1 MRVLREQERQCG
13 RTRAGQAEPEQ
24 RLVDRHV
31 VDLGVAAVPVLDLQ
45 PLTQVVADAAV
56 DESLTAGVEPG
67 LVVQC
72 PDENVQA
79 LAEGVVAEVIEPRTL
94 DGGRHQLAR

>member
-1 MRVLREQERQCG
+1 MRG
-13 RTRAGQAEPEQ
+13 RPSPNSG
-24 RLVDRHV
+24 LIDRHV

-45 PLTQVVADAAV
+45 ALTEVVADAAV

-67 LVVQC
+67 LVVQR
-72 PDENVQA
+72 PDENVEA
-79 LAEGVVAEVIEPRTL
+79 LAEGVVAEVIEARPL